1 MNEFARALRRWRRL
15 RGIKQSHAAELF
27 GVTQAT
33 LSRWERGQLR
43 IPDSATRELSRL
55 LGAPLDSAA
64 DAGLRRLVESS
75 SLPVHLICD
84 LSHCLLAA
92 SPARLASWSASAGEL
107 RGQSLWRFATEEIR
121 AAENRLGELGWY
133 DEGIPQL
140 RFWTGAN
147 GNPLVP
153 IEPGI
158 LLWERLQLSD
168 GTLARLVTSLPY
180 APQAAL
186 SSRA

>member
-1 MNEFARALRRWRRL
+1 MNEFARALKRWRRL

-43 IPDSATRELSRL
+43 IPDTATHALSQL

-64 DAGLRRLVESS
+64 DAGLRRLVENST
-75 SLPVHLICD
+75 LPVLLVCD
-84 LSHCLLAA
+84 LTHRLLAA
-92 SPARLASWSASAGEL
+92 SPAHYAAWRASPATL
-107 RGQSLWRFATEEIR
+107 RGESLWRFATDEIR
-121 AAENRLGELGWY
+121 TAESRLGELGWY
-133 DEGIPQL
+133 EVGLPQL

-147 GNPLVP
+147 DNLLVP
-153 IEPGI
+153 IEPGV

-168 GTLARLVTSLPY
+168 GTLARLVTTLP
-180 APQAAL
+180 A
-186 SSRA
+186 